1 MVETVSLIPSTGNKL
16 HLPALIN
23 SLSGLLNQ
31 HCCIKT
37 VDLVFIGDFAV
48 QSLKKTKNLHNS
60 QLT

>member
-37 VDLVFIGDFAV
+37 VDLVFIGGFAV
-48 QSLKKTKNLHNS
+48 QSLKKNKELA
-60 QLT
+60 

>member
-1 MVETVSLIPSTGNKL
+1 MVETVSLIPSTGNKF

-37 VDLVFIGDFAV
+37 VDLVFIGFAV
-48 QSLKKTKNLHNS
+48 QSLKKNKELA
-60 QLT
+60 